1 MKNREKLLK
10 NQREKY
16 AKNLELKEKKK
27 KIYQKNK
34 EKIKK
39 KNKELRTYVLSCI
52 GAENDQRNL
61 KRGITPN
68 ILHKSTNT
76 IEELNNI
83 FDKSVILC

>member
-1 MKNREKLLK
+1 MKNREKQLEI
-10 NQREKY
+10 QREKY

-52 GAENDQRNL
+52 GAENDQRIS
-61 KRGITPN
+61 KKG
-68 ILHKSTNT
+68 NT
-76 IEELNNI
+76 TQYPSQIYKYN
-83 FDKSVILC
+83 